1 MIATTFPCNDYSI
14 FDMAGAY
21 VPIIATVCRVELAG
35 NSRSTRA
42 RCAAVPLLVGAM
54 LVALA
59 GAPSAEAHPFLGAGS
74 ETGAARGELSRV
86 AGAGAGF
93 VRAPL
98 RWQAIQAAPGRC
110 RARGARSACRWRA
123 FDRLVGGARKL
134 GLDVLVEPGGLSGRI
149 SSRGA
154 WASLT
159 AREVKRLWRRFL
171 AAAAARYSGD
181 ALTWVLAEDLRAATA
196 EIAALDPGARL
207 IAHAGSLESD
217 DDGAAVA
224 DAVSLAYARPQVAAR
239 LSGIGVHARSL
250 GASRLVLPLETT
262 RAALDAAAPGRA
274 QTISITDLG
283 YSSTDSPAAPGLGPA
298 RQAESLARSIELLAR
313 NRTIWGIDRVGW
325 TTWRDAAEDHRCV
338 FCRSAG
344 LVTEAG
350 AKKPALAAF
359 RQLAR
364 EIDSLPLPVP
374 GAQAGGFVH
383 GIVEQGSP
391 GVQDLALMRSAGAEV
406 TRVLFNW
413 PGIQPHPGD
422 CTPALGT
429 GACDWNRTDRLVGA
443 AAAAGMEVLPFLSG
457 TPDYAGAT
465 PHAPPVGSAG
475 ASQSWTDFVDA
486 VVRRYGPN
494 GAFWHTE
501 FASTHPGTEPLPIRR
516 WQIWNE
522 PGSPTAYEPAPG
534 PLAYADLLA
543 LTAPVIRAA
552 DPNAEILTG
561 GLAGSPRPE
570 SGGITS
576 AEFVAALYAHGAAPY
591 FDAIAL
597 HPYSS
602 DVGGIGAQL
611 DRVRERVVAAGEAG
625 DSIWVT
631 EVGYASE
638 GSPRNP
644 FVKGSAGQA
653 KTLTATFDLLEGN
666 RERWNLGGVIWFAR
680 QDTIDPLA
688 CPFCPGSGLFAL
700 DGTPKPAFGA
710 YQQAAAP

>member
-1 MIATTFPCNDYSI
+1 
-14 FDMAGAY
+14 
-21 VPIIATVCRVELAG
+21 
-35 NSRSTRA
+35 
-42 RCAAVPLLVGAM
+42 M
-54 LVALA
+54 LGALA
-59 GAPSAEAHPFLGAGS
+59 GAPSAEAHPFLGVGS
-74 ETGAARGELSRV
+74 ASASARGELGRI

-93 VRAPL
+93 VRVPL
-98 RWQAIQAAPGRC
+98 RWQEIQAAPGRC
-110 RARGARSACRWRA
+110 RPRSVGSACQWRA
-123 FDRLVGGARKL
+123 FDRFVRAARKL
-134 GLDVLVEPGGLSGRI
+134 DLDMVVEPGGLAGRT
-149 SSRGA
+149 SSRSA
-154 WASLT
+154 WASLSAT
-159 AREVKRLWRRFL
+159 EVKRLWRRFL

-181 ALTWVLAEDLRAATA
+181 ALTWVLAEDLRGATTAISEIDPAA
-196 EIAALDPGARL
+196 RM
-207 IAHAGSLESD
+207 IAHAGSLEND

-224 DAVSLAYARPQVAAR
+224 DAVARAYARPRVAAR
-239 LSGIGVHARSL
+239 LSGIGIHARSL
-250 GASRLVLPLETT
+250 GSSRLVLPLETA
-262 RAALDAAAPGRA
+262 RVALDAAAPGRF

-298 RQAESLARSIELLAR
+298 RQAESLGRSIELLAR

-344 LVTEAG
+344 LITEAG

-364 EIDSLPLPVP
+364 EIDSLPLPIPATGTGV
-374 GAQAGGFVH
+374 VH

-413 PGIQPHPGD
+413 AEIQSHPGD

-429 GACDWNRTDRLVGA
+429 GACDWRRADRLVEA
-443 AAAAGMEVLPFLSG
+443 AAAAGMEVLPILSG
-457 TPDYAGAT
+457 TPAFAG
-465 PHAPPVGSAG
+465 PPAPPVGSAD

-494 GAFWHTE
+494 GSFWHTE
-501 FASTHPGTEPLPIRR
+501 FASAHPGTEPLPIRR

-522 PGSPTAYEPAPG
+522 PGSPSPSDPAPG
-534 PLAYADLLA
+534 VLAYADLLA

-552 DPNAEILTG
+552 DPNAEILTA

-570 SGGITS
+570 SGGVTS
-576 AEFVAALYAHGAAPY
+576 AEFVAALYALGAAPY

-611 DRVRERVVAAGEAG
+611 DRVRERIVAAGETG

-638 GSPRNP
+638 GPPRNP
-644 FVKGSAGQA
+644 FVKGPAGQA
-653 KTLTATFDLLEGN
+653 KMLTATFDLLEGN
-666 RERWNLGGVIWFAR
+666 RERWNLGGVFWFAR
-680 QDTIDPLA
+680 QDTSDPLA
-688 CPFCPGSGLFAL
+688 CPFCPGSGLL
-700 DGTPKPAFGA
+700 TVDGTPKPAFGA
-710 YQQAAAP
+710 YQWAAAR